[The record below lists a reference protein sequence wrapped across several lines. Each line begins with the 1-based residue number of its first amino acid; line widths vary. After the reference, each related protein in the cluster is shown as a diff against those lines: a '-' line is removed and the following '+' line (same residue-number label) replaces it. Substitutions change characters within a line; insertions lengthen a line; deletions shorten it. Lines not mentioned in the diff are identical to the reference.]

1 MRIAIISLVYLFYVC
16 VLSVNAFNIYKA
28 DTVNCRSGPS
38 TNNSIVRSY
47 TAADSIS
54 LTCQTKGQTIFGN
67 PLWDKTKD
75 GCYVSDYYLK
85 TGSSGYVVSECPNN
99 KVPGPLTDD
108 YPYKNKCTGI
118 DRWLYYRCQCTSFVA
133 WRINS
138 RLGLAYHNMYKGFN
152 WGNANSW
159 DNAAKK
165 AGVHVDNNPVP
176 GCIAQTDSGKYGHV
190 AWVAAVS
197 GNNVTIEEYN
207 YVYTEKYSTR
217 VVPKKTFK
225 YIHINV

>member
-1 MRIAIISLVYLFYVC
+1 
-16 VLSVNAFNIYKA
+16 
-28 DTVNCRSGPS
+28 
-38 TNNSIVRSY
+38 
-47 TAADSIS
+47 
-54 LTCQTKGQTIFGN
+54 
-67 PLWDKTKD
+67 
-75 GCYVSDYYLK
+75 
-85 TGSSGYVVSECPNN
+85 TGSNGYVVSECPN

-108 YPYKNKCTGI
+108 YPYNNKCIGI

-138 RLGLAYHNMYKGFN
+138 RLGLTYHNMYKGFN

-225 YIHINV
+225 YIHIKV